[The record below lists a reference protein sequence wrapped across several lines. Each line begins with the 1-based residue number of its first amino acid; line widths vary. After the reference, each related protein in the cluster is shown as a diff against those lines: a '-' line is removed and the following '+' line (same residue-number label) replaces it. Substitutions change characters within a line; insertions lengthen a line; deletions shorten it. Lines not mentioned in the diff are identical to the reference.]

1 MAETVRH
8 RILLIEPS
16 AIVARG
22 IREILSRYPEFEV
35 IDTLPD
41 LGHCTERLTLLSPDA
56 VLVDPCLFDYQKR
69 TSVRGVIP
77 CLHEAVLVAVLT
89 GLIDDE
95 TAQGDRKPR

>member
-35 IDTLPD
+35 IVEKTVENT
-41 LGHCTERLTLLSPDA
+41 GRRSPG
-56 VLVDPCLFDYQKR
+56 PLF
-69 TSVRGVIP
+69 
-77 CLHEAVLVAVLT
+77 
-89 GLIDDE
+89 
-95 TAQGDRKPR
+95 